1 MGAKETLGDR
11 RQKKHHEPSHGGIKT
26 PGISKQ
32 FGKFRLSWDEAA
44 GMSSG
49 HDGSDRDEF

>member
-32 FGKFRLSWDEAA
+32 FGKLRLSWDEAA